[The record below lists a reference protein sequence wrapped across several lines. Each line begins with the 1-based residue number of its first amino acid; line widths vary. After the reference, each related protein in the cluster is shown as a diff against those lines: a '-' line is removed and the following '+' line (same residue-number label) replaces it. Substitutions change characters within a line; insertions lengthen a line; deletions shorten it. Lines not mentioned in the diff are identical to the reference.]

1 MGHQTPM
8 KPPATQAKDVGIRVV
23 SNKDFV
29 CISLFLQDVSHN
41 TSMMLEDLTHL
52 STLLESV
59 LETEKMIPL
68 KINTKNPPDTA

>member
-1 MGHQTPM
+1 
-8 KPPATQAKDVGIRVV
+8 
-23 SNKDFV
+23 
-29 CISLFLQDVSHN
+29 
-41 TSMMLEDLTHL
+41 MMLEDLTHL